1 MPFQTVASTYE
12 THYDILAS
20 SDYIATTYTIDK
32 DYVTPVTMADGRT
45 RKVLYEGQIMA
56 LNPANGKAVP
66 NYTSYGF
73 GVMGPLLQVV
83 DVQEADEL
91 GAIVHRGDVVEAYCT
106 DNGVYGQVVAANKT
120 TLANRIHFVAP
131 TTVTRL

>member
-20 SDYIATTYTIDK
+20 SKYVATTYTVDQ
-32 DYVTPVTMADGRT
+32 DYVTPVTMADGRS
-45 RKVLYEGQIMA
+45 RKILYEGQVMA
-56 LNPANGKAVP
+56 LNPANSKAVP

-73 GVMGPLLQVV
+73 GVMGPLLQAV

-106 DNGVYGQVVAANKT
+106 DNGTYGTVLSATKT
-120 TLANRIHFVAP
+120 SLADRIHFVAP

>member
-20 SDYIATTYTIDK
+20 SNYVATTYTIDR
-32 DYVTPVTMADGRT
+32 DYVTAVTMADGRT
-45 RKVLYEGQIMA
+45 RKVLYEGQVMA

-73 GVMGPLLQVV
+73 SVMGPLLQVV

-106 DNGVYGQVVAANKT
+106 DNGTYGTVLAATKT
-120 TLANRIHFVAP
+120 SLTNRIHFVAP